1 MIVAQ
6 ALQIF
11 VDELFDRVDLRL
23 LFGSI
28 NYKYQ
33 EGNERNP

>member
-28 NYKYQ
+28 NYENQ
-33 EGNERNP
+33 EANERNP